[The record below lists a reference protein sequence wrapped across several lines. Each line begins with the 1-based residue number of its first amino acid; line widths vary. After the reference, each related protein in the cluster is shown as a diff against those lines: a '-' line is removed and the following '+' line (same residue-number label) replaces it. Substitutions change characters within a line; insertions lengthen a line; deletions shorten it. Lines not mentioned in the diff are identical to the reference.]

1 MPTGAV
7 DRRIVPLAPGFLSL
21 VVVLGLARRQRRSTL
36 PRSPSR
42 RCSPRRPAI
51 PRWNRDEP
59 PRTLRVVEPRRV
71 PAVRRRVALS
81 SRSVAT
87 VCLLVLSD
95 YSGATGTLYLG
106 TYPLPR
112 KCCLAK
118 ECCLAA
124 LGGCSVHTAA
134 GAAPLGARL
143 PRRAAAPRREVSGK
157 LWVDRQPAT
166 SPPPRD
172 AARVHDELCVSRDP
186 CDRGALC
193 AVGKLRPLSRKA

>member
-1 MPTGAV
+1 MPAGAV

-95 YSGATGTLYLG
+95 FQCSVFYHTSHTRKQTKSFAPTRRRLPTRSAATIAPQAPYHPPQNT
-106 TYPLPR
+106 PPPDA
-112 KCCLAK
+112 CCLAHRLPPR
-118 ECCLAA
+118 LA
-124 LGGCSVHTAA
+124 LQHPPSPHNSRLSQPRGESRV
-134 GAAPLGARL
+134 APGPARPQQPRGAR
-143 PRRAAAPRREVSGK
+143 
-157 LWVDRQPAT
+157 
-166 SPPPRD
+166 
-172 AARVHDELCVSRDP
+172 H
-186 CDRGALC
+186 
-193 AVGKLRPLSRKA
+193 